1 MSSSGLT
8 RGSLYEILEFLR
20 NSNSRCPLGFALAAV
35 KTRLQGREVIFWN
48 FGVGLAVGHRSG
60 SVQASF
66 ALIFQASR
74 ERVKIKAACAGK
86 RCKSSLVRCW
96 AA

>member
-48 FGVGLAVGHRSG
+48 FGVGLAVGYRSG

-66 ALIFQASR
+66 TLLFKAQAAGNS
-74 ERVKIKAACAGK
+74 VKA
-86 RCKSSLVRCW
+86 RL
-96 AA
+96 

>member
-1 MSSSGLT
+1 MPRLLFLQPLPRGL
-8 RGSLYEILEFLR
+8 GILEFLGNSRILKEFLGNSGFYLR
-20 NSNSRCPLGFALAAV
+20 NSKLAVAAV

-66 ALIFQASR
+66 APIFQASR
-74 ERVKIKAACAGK
+74 
-86 RCKSSLVRCW
+86 
-96 AA
+96 